1 MDRIVEDVLERGL
14 VLRLRFDRLRPVAA
28 PEDVILAPVPLV
40 EGAGVAAVQVAHSLV
55 QVGSRRFQDKV
66 VVVPHQ
72 AADVDPPAVSAFDA
86 PEEMEEHHPVLAV
99 DDDRCLVVPA
109 APDVVVAAGDEVA
122 VGTPHRPTVASPRS
136 RLARRAPFEP
146 PSARPSHVP
155 GTRLGRTEHRPDG
168 RVSPGRLGLTKPRLW
183 SARDAGATGNSRAL
197 GGACAGTASLCVSWR
212 GIARRLRRARRIRSA
227 PR

>member
-55 QVGSRRFQDKV
+55 QVGGGCFQDEV

-72 AADVDPPAVSAFDA
+72 AADVDAPAVSAFDA

-99 DDDRCLVVPA
+99 D
-109 APDVVVAAGDEVA
+109 
-122 VGTPHRPTVASPRS
+122 H
-136 RLARRAPFEP
+136 
-146 PSARPSHVP
+146 
-155 GTRLGRTEHRPDG
+155 DG
-168 RVSPGRLGLTKPRLW
+168 AWLFPRLPTW
-183 SARDAGATGNSRAL
+183 
-197 GGACAGTASLCVSWR
+197 
-212 GIARRLRRARRIRSA
+212 
-227 PR
+227 